1 MVTGTEAESPG
12 VGAERIVTT
21 DIFEWLPA
29 LIPFSDYDGQWP
41 KYCEAIYSMF
51 HRDFIASK
59 PAYPSKRFAT
69 KRHPEYDGKA
79 ATFWHLISEG
89 NVEDDRLPDL
99 RRCERIAWPKPIIEA
114 MNTVAI
120 RFWKNT
126 RGRNVRILLAVE
138 DFSYV
143 VVLEEREDFVLL
155 WTAYF
160 VEYPNKRRRMQQEYE
175 AWKETNRP

>member
-1 MVTGTEAESPG
+1 
-12 VGAERIVTT
+12 
-21 DIFEWLPA
+21 
-29 LIPFSDYDGQWP
+29 
-41 KYCEAIYSMF
+41 
-51 HRDFIASK
+51 
-59 PAYPSKRFAT
+59 
-69 KRHPEYDGKA
+69 
-79 ATFWHLISEG
+79 
-89 NVEDDRLPDL
+89 
-99 RRCERIAWPKPIIEA
+99 